1 VNKIVLLLAL
11 LVSGAAGAQSFPNKP
26 VTLVAGFAAGG
37 PTDTIA
43 RILAERMRQP
53 LGQPVLV
60 ENTAGAAGSIAIGR
74 VLRAAPD
81 GYTVSIGHWS
91 THVVN
96 GAIYQLPYDLLK
108 DLEPVAL
115 VASNP
120 QLLVARTGVPAQNLK
135 ELIGWIK
142 ANQGKVTAG
151 TAGAGSG
158 SHVGGIYFAN
168 SIGANLQFIPYRGTG
183 PAMQDLVGGQIDIM
197 FDQAVTALAQ
207 VKAGRIR
214 AFAVT
219 QKERLAAAPDVPTVD
234 EAGAPGVHIAIWH
247 ALWVARGTPKEA
259 VARLNASIVEAL
271 ADPAVRKRL
280 ADLGQD
286 IPAREQQT
294 PEALGAFHKAEI
306 EKWWPLIKAAG
317 VKVD

>member
-1 VNKIVLLLAL
+1 
-11 LVSGAAGAQSFPNKP
+11 
-26 VTLVAGFAAGG
+26 
-37 PTDTIA
+37 
-43 RILAERMRQP
+43 
-53 LGQPVLV
+53 
-60 ENTAGAAGSIAIGR
+60 
-74 VLRAAPD
+74 
-81 GYTVSIGHWS
+81 
-91 THVVN
+91 
-96 GAIYQLPYDLLK
+96 
-108 DLEPVAL
+108 
-115 VASNP
+115 
-120 QLLVARTGVPAQNLK
+120 
-135 ELIGWIK
+135 
-142 ANQGKVTAG
+142 
-151 TAGAGSG
+151 
-158 SHVGGIYFAN
+158 
-168 SIGANLQFIPYRGTG
+168 
-183 PAMQDLVGGQIDIM
+183 MQDLVGGQIDIM

-259 VARLNASIVEAL
+259 VARLNASIVESL
-271 ADPAVRKRL
+271 SDPAVRKRL

>member
-1 VNKIVLLLAL
+1 
-11 LVSGAAGAQSFPNKP
+11 
-26 VTLVAGFAAGG
+26 VAGFAAGG

-135 ELIGWIK
+135 ELIAWIK

-168 SIGANLQFIPYRGTG
+168 SIGGNLQFIPYRGTG

-219 QKERLAAAPDVPTVD
+219 AKERLAAAPDVPTVD

-259 VARLNASIVEAL
+259 VARLNASIVDSL

-280 ADLGQD
+280 GDLGQD